1 MAEKKTEE
9 SISKGEYDALF
20 EKLTKVEGMLESPAT
35 PEVTKEDFDKM
46 SNTMDELKGQVD
58 DLAPEFKKMAE
69 ADKSDL
75 VEKSTVDELTKKLE
89 EVQKHVETIEN
100 MPMMKGTQDVGDG
113 KPQKLDVMKGIFHS
127 AFPEAGGK

>member
-1 MAEKKTEE
+1 MAENKTEE

-20 EKLTKVEGMLESPAT
+20 EKLTKVEELF
-35 PEVTKEDFDKM
+35 KEQIPSASQADFDKM
-46 SNTMDELKGQVD
+46 SGAMDELKGQVD

-89 EVQKHVETIEN
+89 DVQKHVETIEN
-100 MPMMKGTQDVGDG
+100 MPMMKGIQDVGDG
-113 KPQKLDVMKGIFHS
+113 KPQKLDVMKGIFHT
-127 AFPEAGGK
+127 AFPEAGGE

>member
-20 EKLTKVEGMLESPAT
+20 EKLTKVEELF
-35 PEVTKEDFDKM
+35 KEQIPSASQADFDKM
-46 SNTMDELKGQVD
+46 SDAMDELKGQVD

-69 ADKSDL
+69 TDKSDL

-89 EVQKHVETIEN
+89 DVQKHVETIEN
-100 MPMMKGTQDVGDG
+100 MPMMKGIQDVGDG
-113 KPQKLDVMKGIFHS
+113 KPQKLDVMKGIFHT

>member
-1 MAEKKTEE
+1 MADNEPKE

-20 EKLTKVEGMLESPAT
+20 EKLTKVEELF
-35 PEVTKEDFDKM
+35 KEQIPSASQADFDKM
-46 SNTMDELKGQVD
+46 SDAMDELKGQVD

-89 EVQKHVETIEN
+89 DVQKHVETIEN
-100 MPMMKGTQDVGDG
+100 MPMMKGIQDVGDG
-113 KPQKLDVMKGIFHS
+113 KPQKLDVMKGRFHT

>member
-1 MAEKKTEE
+1 MAENKTEE

-20 EKLTKVEGMLESPAT
+20 EKLTKVEELF
-35 PEVTKEDFDKM
+35 KEQVPTASQADFDKM
-46 SNTMDELKGQVD
+46 SDTITELKGQVD

-100 MPMMKGTQDVGDG
+100 MPMMKGIQDVGDG
-113 KPQKLDVMKGIFHS
+113 KPQKLDVMKGIFHT

>member
-1 MAEKKTEE
+1 MAENKTEE

-20 EKLTKVEGMLESPAT
+20 EKLTKVEGLF
-35 PEVTKEDFDKM
+35 KEQIPSASQADFDKM
-46 SNTMDELKGQVD
+46 SNTMDELKVQVD

-75 VEKSTVDELTKKLE
+75 VEKSTVDEMAKTI
-89 EVQKHVETIEN
+89 VTIQKQVETIEN
-100 MPMMKGTQDVGDG
+100 MPMMKGIQDVGDG
-113 KPQKLDVMKGIFHS
+113 KPQKLDVMKGIFHT

>member
-1 MAEKKTEE
+1 MADNKPKE

-20 EKLTKVEGMLESPAT
+20 EKLTKVEELF
-35 PEVTKEDFDKM
+35 KEQIPSASQADFDKM
-46 SNTMDELKGQVD
+46 SNAMDELKGQVD
-58 DLAPEFKKMAE
+58 ELAPEFKKMAE
-69 ADKSDL
+69 ADKSGL

-89 EVQKHVETIEN
+89 DVQKHVETIEN

-113 KPQKLDVMKGIFHS
+113 KPQKLDVMKGIFHT